1 LGGVGTDRRSV
12 TPRPSVEGVDQR
24 SGSGG
29 RLINE
34 MRRVIMFMITV
45 FILLVIR
52 SILFGGG
59 GSVRRRNTLHEVA
72 GFELPTR
79 RCEC

>member
-1 LGGVGTDRRSV
+1 VGTDRRSV

-34 MRRVIMFMITV
+34 MRRVGLAHDYYLHFVGDTHSGV
-45 FILLVIR
+45 R
-52 SILFGGG
+52 GGG
-59 GSVRRRNTLHEVA
+59 KCPDEEHST
-72 GFELPTR
+72 
-79 RCEC
+79 